1 MPLADLTV
9 LDLSIA
15 RSGPAAARQFADWG
29 ANVIRI
35 EPSERVDALAP
46 DDSDYLNL
54 HRGKRAMT
62 LNLKSDAGLEVFF
75 RLVERADVLIENFR
89 PPVKVALSID
99 YPTVAARNPRLVYG
113 SISGYGQSGPYSA
126 KGALDQIIQGIGGL
140 MSVTGHPGSGPLR
153 AGIAVADL
161 AAGHHLAFG
170 ILAALHERER
180 SGLGQW
186 VQVSLLESLI
196 TMLDFQAARWTIDGE
211 LPGQVGNDHPNRMPI
226 GMYPASDGDIN
237 LAAYS
242 DRLWERLCDA
252 LEEPS
257 LAHDERFAS
266 AGLRV
271 TNRGALNA
279 QISAITR
286 TRPRSEWLARLDA
299 HGIPAWPD
307 LFDSGNVRRP
317 AGGLAGDDYLP
328 RSSPARSGRGDP
340 IRGHHEPD
348 AVPRESCRAVAW
360 ATSGG
365 DPDRTRHR
373 ARRSQGSR
381 GSRGV
386 LSATA
391 NGSAHNRSDRRRH
404 RQQLLVGVDRGGA
417 RRDARRFV
425 APVVV
430 GRSDGHEPQIG
441 GQ

>member
-299 HGIPAWPD
+299 HGIPAGPIYSIQEMFADPQVASLGMTISLDHPQRGPVEVIRSAVTMNRTPSHVSRAAPLPGQHQAEILTELGIGPGEARD
-307 LFDSGNVRRP
+307 LE
-317 AGGLAGDDYLP
+317 
-328 RSSPARSGRGDP
+328 AR
-340 IRGHHEPD
+340 
-348 AVPRESCRAVAW
+348 
-360 ATSGG
+360 
-365 DPDRTRHR
+365 
-373 ARRSQGSR
+373 
-381 GSRGV
+381 
-386 LSATA
+386 
-391 NGSAHNRSDRRRH
+391 
-404 RQQLLVGVDRGGA
+404 GA
-417 RRDARRFV
+417 F
-425 APVVV
+425 
-430 GRSDGHEPQIG
+430 
-441 GQ
+441 